1 MALECLEFLMQEIT
15 EISIGKVDEK
25 MLENLMTWQY
35 NGSKSTIDEF
45 RTLSREIQYEVI
57 EFIKD
62 FTIYEELTAN
72 GKEYLLVH
80 GGLGN
85 YYPGKD
91 IEEYSIKELIWD
103 RAEYDI
109 QYFEDTY
116 VVTGH
121 TPTQGIMENLRPGYV
136 YKKNHHI
143 AIDCGCNRRNGRL
156 AAVCLDTGREYY
168 VEKS

>member
-1 MALECLEFLMQEIT
+1 M
-15 EISIGKVDEK
+15 
-25 MLENLMTWQY
+25 
-35 NGSKSTIDEF
+35 
-45 RTLSREIQYEVI
+45 
-57 EFIKD
+57 
-62 FTIYEELTAN
+62 IYEELTVN
-72 GKEYLLVH
+72 GKNYLLVH

-91 IEEYSIKELIWD
+91 IEEYSLKELIWD

-121 TPTQGIMENLRPGYV
+121 TPTQGILGNPKPGYI
-136 YKKNHHI
+136 YKANHHI

>member
-1 MALECLEFLMQEIT
+1 M
-15 EISIGKVDEK
+15 
-25 MLENLMTWQY
+25 
-35 NGSKSTIDEF
+35 
-45 RTLSREIQYEVI
+45 QYEVI
-57 EFIKD
+57 DFIKD
-62 FTIYEELTAN
+62 FMIYEELTVN
-72 GKEYLLVH
+72 GKNYLLVH

-85 YYPGKD
+85 YYPGKE
-91 IEEYSIKELIWD
+91 IEEYFIKELIWD

-121 TPTQGIMENLRPGYV
+121 TPTQGIMGNPKPGYV
-136 YKKNHHI
+136 YRENHHI

-168 VEKS
+168 IEKS

>member
-1 MALECLEFLMQEIT
+1 MRIFQI
-15 EISIGKVDEK
+15 ISSSVHSNSLQK
-25 MLENLMTWQY
+25 
-35 NGSKSTIDEF
+35 
-45 RTLSREIQYEVI
+45 LSS
-57 EFIKD
+57 
-62 FTIYEELTAN
+62 
-72 GKEYLLVH
+72 H
-80 GGLGN
+80 
-85 YYPGKD
+85 
-91 IEEYSIKELIWD
+91 IEEYSLKELIWD

-121 TPTQGIMENLRPGYV
+121 TPTQGILGNPKPGYI
-136 YKKNHHI
+136 YKANHHI